1 MDSNKPNYNL
11 INILNKI
18 LEKKLHR
25 HSKEINVAVGTVKRW
40 NELKRSQNHI
50 HLNCLN

>member
-18 LEKKLHR
+18 LE
-25 HSKEINVAVGTVKRW
+25 SKSYNRKENNVAVGTVKRW
-40 NELKRSQNHI
+40 NN
-50 HLNCLN
+50 